1 MWSLWD
7 WLPCPRNETAVNI
20 AHYILVTWLLT
31 LASTL
36 QPMIMID
43 IPRRIKI
50 SLIFCR
56 FDRSVKPCISI
67 VTAKNVIFFCSCSLL
82 KPIISCKVPFF
93 FLGSIHH
100 TSFIL
105 PSRSPT
111 SHSRISDCAKNYT
124 KTKHWCSYLT
134 YFYNSELFSW
144 ASAAT
149 MTMTTLV
156 PQSQSNS
163 RWLQHCHNWGTIR
176 RIKLL
181 SNIFFC
187 PSPCH

>member
-1 MWSLWD
+1 M
-7 WLPCPRNETAVNI
+7 T
-20 AHYILVTWLLT
+20 
-31 LASTL
+31 
-36 QPMIMID
+36 D
-43 IPRRIKI
+43 IPRKIKI

-67 VTAKNVIFFCSCSLL
+67 VTAKNVIFFFFVPVHYWSLSSPVKFL
-82 KPIISCKVPFF
+82 FF
-93 FLGSIHH
+93 FFFGSTHH

-105 PSRSPT
+105 LSKSPT
-111 SHSRISDCAKNYT
+111 SHSRISDCVKNYT